1 MKKIIALLLAAIMV
15 LGLAACASKTETTEA
30 SDVKNVVYIVNGNL
44 GDKSFFDSAQAG
56 IDELVKAGRI
66 TCKTIELG
74 GTDEDQPK
82 WLSTLY
88 DVSQS
93 GEYDLVICGT
103 YQMPDYLKEVA
114 TKYPDQLYL
123 IFDDNTYAGENSNVV
138 NITYKQNDMGYLVGT
153 FAACMTTDT
162 SVANINEDAVIGF
175 VGGVDSP
182 VINDFL
188 IGFIEGAQSVN
199 PDIKVDTR
207 YTNDYVDTA
216 IAKEFGYSM
225 INDKKCDIIW
235 GVAGNAG
242 NGAAEAALDT
252 GKAWFIGVD
261 SDQELT
267 FSSDLAA
274 LTLTSGLKNIGNS
287 IIWIFDQWDAG
298 KTYWGSEVQLGLA
311 EGGVGIVTD
320 KNYDKYASAETKA
333 AVEAA
338 QKGITDGSIKVDSA
352 PGKGTTIT
360 VTIYL
365 KLQESEKEQ
374 EKELFDLPV
383 LVVDDD
389 KTCCESTVA
398 TLKDIGIAGEW
409 VLTGREAVERCY
421 ARHEAG
427 CDYFAVILDW
437 KMPKMDG
444 IETARKIRERVGKDV
459 TIIILTSFEFS
470 EIEEEARAAGVDA
483 FIAKP
488 LFRSRLTATLRQFTS
503 GKKEK
508 NARSL
513 LESFAKT
520 DYTSKRVLLVEDNE
534 LNREIAAEILGMT
547 GVAVDIAENGKIAVE
562 KVVAAPEKWYD
573 LIFMDIQMPI
583 MNGYEATA
591 AIRSLPGGRGKV
603 PIIAMTAN
611 AFAEDVQ
618 LAKNTG
624 MNEHIAKPLELDK
637 LNDVLKQWLQ

>member
-15 LGLAACASKTETTEA
+15 LGLAACASKTENTEA

-175 VGGVDSP
+175 VGGV
-182 VINDFL
+182 VFL
-188 IGFIEGAQSVN
+188 VFFFFFFGFIEGAQAVN

-225 INDKKCDIIW
+225 INDNKCDIIW

-311 EGGVGIVTD
+311 EGGVGIVT
-320 KNYDKYASAETKA
+320 Y
-333 AVEAA
+333 
-338 QKGITDGSIKVDSA
+338 
-352 PGKGTTIT
+352 
-360 VTIYL
+360 
-365 KLQESEKEQ
+365 
-374 EKELFDLPV
+374 
-383 LVVDDD
+383 
-389 KTCCESTVA
+389 
-398 TLKDIGIAGEW
+398 
-409 VLTGREAVERCY
+409 
-421 ARHEAG
+421 
-427 CDYFAVILDW
+427 
-437 KMPKMDG
+437 
-444 IETARKIRERVGKDV
+444 
-459 TIIILTSFEFS
+459 
-470 EIEEEARAAGVDA
+470 
-483 FIAKP
+483 
-488 LFRSRLTATLRQFTS
+488 
-503 GKKEK
+503 
-508 NARSL
+508 
-513 LESFAKT
+513 
-520 DYTSKRVLLVEDNE
+520 
-534 LNREIAAEILGMT
+534 
-547 GVAVDIAENGKIAVE
+547 
-562 KVVAAPEKWYD
+562 
-573 LIFMDIQMPI
+573 
-583 MNGYEATA
+583 
-591 AIRSLPGGRGKV
+591 
-603 PIIAMTAN
+603 
-611 AFAEDVQ
+611 
-618 LAKNTG
+618 
-624 MNEHIAKPLELDK
+624 
-637 LNDVLKQWLQ
+637 